1 MQFKRNAR
9 LKFYLSSIFI
19 GKKKEN
25 MNKKENRKKKEQRKR
40 KEKKMKVNI

>member
-25 MNKKENRKKKEQRKR
+25 RNKKENRKKKNKG
-40 KEKKMKVNI
+40 KEKKRK